1 MYLEKLLELV
11 FLIQE
16 QKHPEKNE
24 IASGLDELDRQSV
37 NVINGR
43 IERIVM
49 DGNTEF
55 ALHAKAAAA

>member
-1 MYLEKLLELV
+1 MELV

-16 QKHPEKNE
+16 QKHPEKDE
-24 IASGLDELDRQSV
+24 IASGLDKLDRQSV

-55 ALHAKAAAA
+55 TLHSKTAAA